1 MLNIP
6 TFHQYNGETKIALMD
21 NSAVAFM
28 EQMERNGI
36 SAKELLRG
44 YDAVFIPRWV
54 IEEVSDSSYRS
65 EYINSLIDN
74 GFPIYSI
81 AEESYSE
88 LANGEEGNLYRIV
101 YAAVSTLGAL
111 RSYLRRYVQKEDII
125 DMSAYS
131 DWISEMYRNWP
142 LSDTNTDTG
151 RTKKKNAGEISLTIL
166 AEVFSWYYPDTE
178 LITVYTQDRD
188 AFDYQMSA
196 HRQLKEV
203 FRERTSVDVSY
214 KSNDFL
220 LYQMYRDGTITR
232 EKINDVRKDERVVT
246 YTKRR
251 PDQAVALAS
260 KKLNNRQFIDLLE
273 DESVQIIF

>member
-81 AEESYSE
+81 AEESYS
-88 LANGEEGNLYRIV
+88 
-101 YAAVSTLGAL
+101 
-111 RSYLRRYVQKEDII
+111 
-125 DMSAYS
+125 
-131 DWISEMYRNWP
+131 
-142 LSDTNTDTG
+142 
-151 RTKKKNAGEISLTIL
+151 
-166 AEVFSWYYPDTE
+166 
-178 LITVYTQDRD
+178 
-188 AFDYQMSA
+188 
-196 HRQLKEV
+196 
-203 FRERTSVDVSY
+203 
-214 KSNDFL
+214 
-220 LYQMYRDGTITR
+220 
-232 EKINDVRKDERVVT
+232 
-246 YTKRR
+246 
-251 PDQAVALAS
+251 
-260 KKLNNRQFIDLLE
+260 
-273 DESVQIIF
+273 